1 MDWRERIVSNP
12 DISNGRVCIK
22 GTRIMVSVILD
33 NLSEGLTIDEI
44 IAEYP
49 PLAKEDILASINYA
63 AELAKERIIPI
74 DKLVS

>member
-1 MDWRERIVSNP
+1 MNWRERITSDP
-12 DISNGRVCIK
+12 DISHGRVCIK

-44 IAEYP
+44 IETYP
-49 PLAKEDILASINYA
+49 PVTKEDILAAINYA
-63 AELAKERIIPI
+63 SELAKERIIPI